1 MVIQVDA
8 PAEETHAFGAKAPAL
23 HQGPATEAGGDPPS
37 GAHHPV
43 PGDGALAGPGQGS
56 KRPAYGPGPPRDTQ
70 ERCDLTVGGDA
81 APRDLLDQVVD
92 PIEEALV
99 TPHWGGGGVSVE
111 SGLGLLGGATRSGRA

>member
-1 MVIQVDA
+1 VAIEVDTA
-8 PAEETHAFGAKAPAL
+8 AEETNSFGTKAAALDERAPA
-23 HQGPATEAGGDPPS
+23 EAGGDPPS

-56 KRPAYGPGPPRDTQ
+56 KRPAYGPGPPGDAQ

-81 APRDLLDQVVD
+81 APRDLLDEVVD

-111 SGLGLLGGATRSGRA
+111 SGLELLGGATRSGRA